1 MKKSNLYYKIEIEIH
16 EIGVIKM
23 TDRELKKNLKKLG
36 IMLCVLLV
44 LVGGLAIFT
53 LKNEKAELSI
63 YTNAEYTNHLQALG
77 IEEKEFREYLSVFG
91 NLVAENYGEKERTM
105 NMAVHFLENMSSYE
119 VQTDENGWK
128 TYEAEVIDKIAQEVV
143 GDFIKEEVNA
153 SEIYE
158 FRKAEN
164 EYVQK
169 QDLEKIPYCVEMKEV
184 SKKEDKIEVVY
195 ELVMMTK
202 EQMAEYLT
210 GQKKDLQT
218 QTVKLEL
225 MNHKEYEYSK
235 YFVSHMEI
243 L

>member
-1 MKKSNLYYKIEIEIH
+1 MKKSDLYYKIEVEIH

-36 IMLCVLLV
+36 IVLCVLLV

-63 YTNAEYTNHLQALG
+63 YTNAEYTDNLQALG

-91 NLVAENYGEKERTM
+91 NLVAENDSQKEKAM

-128 TYEAEVIDKIAQEVV
+128 TYEAEVVDKIVQEVV
-143 GDFIKEEVNA
+143 GDFIKEEINS

-169 QDLEKIPYCVEMKEV
+169 KDLEKNPYCVEIKEV
-184 SKKEDKIEVVY
+184 SKKEEKIEVVY
-195 ELVMMTK
+195 ELAMMTK

-210 GQKKDLQT
+210 GQKEDLQT

-225 MNHKEYEYSK
+225 INNKEYEYSK

>member
-1 MKKSNLYYKIEIEIH
+1 
-16 EIGVIKM
+16 M
-23 TDRELKKNLKKLG
+23 TDRELKKNIKKLG
-36 IMLCVLLV
+36 IVLSLMLV
-44 LVGGLAIFT
+44 LVGGLAVYT
-53 LKNEKAELSI
+53 LRDKKAELSI
-63 YTNAEYTNHLQALG
+63 YTNAEYTDNLQALG

-91 NLVAENYGEKERTM
+91 NLVDENYSEKERTM

-119 VQTDENGWK
+119 AQENGGK
-128 TYEAEVIDKIAQEVV
+128 MYEAEVIDKIAQEVV
-143 GDFIKEEVNA
+143 GDFIKEEINS

-169 QDLEKIPYCVEMKEV
+169 QDIERIPYCVEIKEV

-195 ELVMMTK
+195 TLAMMTK

-210 GQKKDLQT
+210 GQKSDLQT
-218 QTVKLEL
+218 YHVKLEL
-225 MNHKEYEYSK
+225 MNNKEYEYSK
-235 YFVSHMEI
+235 YFVSHMEK

>member
-36 IMLCVLLV
+36 IVLCVLLV

-63 YTNAEYTNHLQALG
+63 YTNAEYTDHLQALG

-91 NLVAENYGEKERTM
+91 NLVDENYNEKERTM

-119 VQTDENGWK
+119 AQENGGK
-128 TYEAEVIDKIAQEVV
+128 MYEAEVVDKIAQEVV
-143 GDFIKEEVNA
+143 GDFIKEEINS

-169 QDLEKIPYCVEMKEV
+169 QDLERIPYCVEIEEV

-195 ELVMMTK
+195 TLAMMTK

-210 GQKKDLQT
+210 GQKSDLQT
-218 QTVKLEL
+218 YHVKLEL
-225 MNHKEYEYSK
+225 MNNKEYEYSK
-235 YFVSHMEI
+235 YFVSHMEK

>member
-1 MKKSNLYYKIEIEIH
+1 
-16 EIGVIKM
+16 M

-36 IMLCVLLV
+36 IVLCVLLV

-63 YTNAEYTNHLQALG
+63 YTNAEYTDHLQALG

-91 NLVAENYGEKERTM
+91 NLVDENYNEKERTM

-119 VQTDENGWK
+119 AQENGGK
-128 TYEAEVIDKIAQEVV
+128 MYEAEVVDKIAQEVV
-143 GDFIKEEVNA
+143 GDFIKEEINS

-169 QDLEKIPYCVEMKEV
+169 QDLERIPYCVEIEEV

-195 ELVMMTK
+195 TLAMMTK

-210 GQKKDLQT
+210 GQKSDLQT
-218 QTVKLEL
+218 YHVKLEL
-225 MNHKEYEYSK
+225 MNNKEYEYSK
-235 YFVSHMEI
+235 YFVSHMEK

>member
-1 MKKSNLYYKIEIEIH
+1 M
-16 EIGVIKM
+16 
-23 TDRELKKNLKKLG
+23 
-36 IMLCVLLV
+36 
-44 LVGGLAIFT
+44 
-53 LKNEKAELSI
+53 
-63 YTNAEYTNHLQALG
+63 
-77 IEEKEFREYLSVFG
+77 
-91 NLVAENYGEKERTM
+91 AENYGEKERTM